1 MTTVRDLLEILPDDG
16 ILRLCDEHTGQEPT
30 PYLLKEMTIIK
41 GKVKY
46 LRKCANELTME
57 RKVLSFDIMNEPEES
72 TYVMVVFLDPA
83 WYNTDKA

>member
-1 MTTVRDLLEILPDDG
+1 MTTVKDLMEILPDDC
-16 ILRLCDEHTGQEPT
+16 IMRLCDEHMGQGPT

-46 LRKCANELTME
+46 LRKCMREHTMDRE
-57 RKVLSFDIMNEPEES
+57 VIAVDIMREREEH
-72 TYVMVVFLDPA
+72 YVMVVFLDPA